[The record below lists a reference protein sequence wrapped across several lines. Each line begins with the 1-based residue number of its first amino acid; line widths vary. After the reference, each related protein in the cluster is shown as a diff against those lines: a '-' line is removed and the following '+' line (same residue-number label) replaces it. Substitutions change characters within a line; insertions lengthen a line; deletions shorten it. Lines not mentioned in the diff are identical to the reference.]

1 MKISH
6 HLDEATILAY
16 AAGTLGEALSV
27 VAAAH
32 IAWCP
37 DCRKAVRHAEAVGAA
52 LFDGNDGFTMPDG
65 ALESV
70 MARLPGTPPRQTTA
84 TPALASSAL
93 SSSAGLPR
101 PIASRLDGQSLSEIR
116 WRRVAPG
123 VAFHDF
129 PLSGGSQGQLRL
141 MRIAPGKS
149 MPEHGHGGEE
159 LTLVL
164 RGSYSDHLGRFGIG
178 DVADLDES
186 IEHRPVVDPEGDCIC
201 LVATEAPTR
210 FTSLFARLMQPLVR
224 I

>member
-37 DCRKAVRHAEAVGAA
+37 DCRKAVRHAEAVGAS
-52 LFDGNDGFTMPDG
+52 LFDGGDGFPLTDH

-70 MARLPGTPPRQTTA
+70 MARLPGAPPREA
-84 TPALASSAL
+84 VAAPVLASA
-93 SSSAGLPR
+93 AGLPR
-101 PIASRLDGQSLSEIR
+101 PIASRLDGQSLSDIR

-129 PLSGGSQGQLRL
+129 PLSSGSQGQLRL
-141 MRIAPGKS
+141 MRISPGKS

-186 IEHRPVVDPEGDCIC
+186 VEHRPVVNPEGDCIC